1 MNIQLLILALILE
14 CKITSENEE
23 LSYIARGVVVNSE
36 DCAVETLLAE
46 AHREWRILDFPVKK
60 DFSFVTGI
68 NNNGALEIVVGYYPD

>member
-1 MNIQLLILALILE
+1 MNIQLLILALIME
-14 CKITSENEE
+14 CKMTSEKKE
-23 LSYIARGVVVNSE
+23 LSYITRGVVVNSE
-36 DCAVETLLAE
+36 DYAVETLLAE